1 MSKFPSRPSRGDK
14 VLQSIYDSLNEVI
27 DYIPSLQ
34 IKGDNKTTSVSHSST
49 GTTIHAN
56 VTPPAAPQSKEG
68 TEYIAGSGIQ
78 ILSGTVLN
86 AAIDNSTIK
95 FGVKNG
101 QYVLS
106 CTVSGGGGGGPD
118 TNDTYIGDANYYS
131 NLSGNHIYVSPDA
144 DYNGSHLVSSTLQWI
159 KELGNDKLS
168 EPTSCEMPNSLT
180 ACNNTITGVTAIGNH
195 FMQASDIFHDG
206 LGTTINFSWE
216 KNPFGTPTVSST
228 NGIINGIQV
237 DLTLSGG
244 KYADVKLHKHVFGA
258 YDPNTG
264 TRYDPQTQSTINVLL
279 SGDGDVDPTT
289 GHIFIRD
296 VVNDDGTS
304 GGIIYTDLQGGGG
317 SNIPTPVAGNILS
330 CDNNGMTWQPNTGGG
345 GGGSGFIPDWGH
357 SKHDF
362 GVPPTTSKPQHPTVA
377 EHDGYLFA
385 WASFKPDQ
393 LGYCFQTA
401 QAHIVVN
408 DAWMKVCEVSYPDKF
423 YIVVNGQSINNK
435 KFQRYPYGD
444 IIHQMMLTG
453 TTAGSGDT
461 TQTISPTLYYRNDGD
476 DVWDDNNQYVQ
487 YHGWTAS
494 SRDEIL
500 PSKIFTTNYL
510 LRPFNDNW
518 DIYFKKYN
526 VYEYQNGQRGSWLT
540 SYIDGYNIDVS
551 QLLEDQLGYTG
562 GWEQEAFFDQQ
573 WGLKG
578 SAGNQIDRACWQY
591 NGDYIYTNG
600 SVDNGTDVYELTQT
614 GLDEH
619 RQDYDYVGSVTDNN
633 MKMQAIGVGGGLC
646 VPFRKGA
653 QLSYVVNMDG
663 RAVNIPTNYGTSGMT
678 WAPAACC
685 IVYYNHST

>member
-1 MSKFPSRPSRGDK
+1 MKGQK
-14 VLQSIYDSLNEVI
+14 VLQSLFDSVNSII
-27 DYIPSLQ
+27 DYLPS
-34 IKGDNKTTSVSHSST
+34 ITVRGDNNSTYVEHSSN
-49 GTTIHAN
+49 GTVIHAKQPYD
-56 VTPPAAPQSKEG
+56 TDQSG
-68 TEYIAGSGIQ
+68 RRGNEYLAGSGM
-78 ILSGTVLN
+78 ILSGNVFSVG
-86 AAIDNSTIK
+86 IDDSTIK
-95 FGVKNG
+95 LVNNK
-101 QYVLS
+101 LS
-106 CTVSGGGGGGPD
+106 CTVEGGGGGGPD
-118 TNDTYIGDANYYS
+118 TNDTYIGDANYY
-131 NLSGNHIYVSPDA
+131 NYLSGNHVYVTPNA
-144 DYNGSHLVSSTLQWI
+144 DYNGSHLVSSTLHWLQ
-159 KELGNDKLS
+159 ELNNNKFCESGRVTF
-168 EPTSCEMPNSLT
+168 PTTSHVITSDVGVNSDHYIQT
-180 ACNNTITGVTAIGNH
+180 R
-195 FMQASDIFHDG
+195 DIFHDG
-206 LGTTINFSWE
+206 LGTTVNYHWMRS
-216 KNPFGTPTVSST
+216 PFGDETTAMVGSVD
-228 NGIINGIQV
+228 GLQV

-244 KYADVKLHKHVFGA
+244 KYADVVLHQYKGG
-258 YDPNTG
+258 YG
-264 TRYDPQTQSTINVLL
+264 TVIPGQTQPPTQSTINVLL
-279 SGDGDVDPTT
+279 SGDGDVDPSS

-296 VVNDDGTS
+296 VVNDNGTV

-317 SNIPTPVAGNILS
+317 SNVPTPVANCVLS
-330 CDNNGMTWQPNTGGG
+330 CDNNGMTWQPNIGGG

-362 GVPPTTSKPQHPTVA
+362 GIPPTTSKPQYPTVA

-385 WASFKPDQ
+385 WASFNPSR

-401 QAHIVVN
+401 QAHIIVN

-423 YIVVNGQSINNK
+423 YIVVNNNR
-435 KFQRYPYGD
+435 FERYPYGD

-453 TTAGSGDT
+453 TTAGSGST
-461 TQTISPTLYYRNDGD
+461 TQTISQTLYYRNDGD

-500 PSKIFTTNYL
+500 PSKIFTQNYL

-518 DIYFKKYN
+518 SIYFKKYN

-540 SYIDGYNIDVS
+540 SYIDGYGIDVS
-551 QLLEDQLGYTG
+551 QMLEDQLGYTG

-600 SVDNGTDVYELTQT
+600 TVQNGTDTYELTQT
-614 GLDEH
+614 GLDEK
-619 RQDYDYVGSVTDNN
+619 RQDYDYVGQITDNN

-653 QLSYVVNMDG
+653 TLSYVVNMDG

>member
-1 MSKFPSRPSRGDK
+1 MPKMPQKPQVGQK
-14 VLQSIYDSLNEVI
+14 ALQSIYNTVCDIV
-27 DYIPSLQ
+27 DYLPAVTVR
-34 IKGDNKTTSVSHSST
+34 GDGNTTAVDNT
-49 GTTIHAN
+49 PIGTIVHAR
-56 VTPPAAPQSKEG
+56 PQAFNMQNGNGSK
-68 TEYIAGSGIQ
+68 YYAGSGIQ
-78 ILSGTVLN
+78 FLSGNIINSKISAGPNINIDYNSGWLVISGTP
-86 AAIDNSTIK
+86 AA
-95 FGVKNG
+95 
-101 QYVLS
+101 
-106 CTVSGGGGGGPD
+106 SGGGGSD
-118 TNDTYIGDANYYS
+118 TNDTYIGDANYY
-131 NLSGNHIYVSPDA
+131 NYLSGNHIYVSPDA
-144 DYNGSHLVSSTLQWI
+144 DYNGSHLVSSTLNWLQ
-159 KELGNDKLS
+159 ELNNNKFCESGRVTF
-168 EPTSCEMPNSLT
+168 PTTAHVITSNVGVNSDH
-180 ACNNTITGVTAIGNH
+180 CITPTDLI
-195 FMQASDIFHDG
+195 HDG
-206 LGTTINFSWE
+206 LGTTVNYSWMRS
-216 KNPFGTPTVSST
+216 PFGDEPTAMIGLVD
-228 NGIINGIQV
+228 GLQV

-244 KYADVKLHKHVFGA
+244 KYADVVLYQNKGGFG
-258 YDPNTG
+258 PISQETE
-264 TRYDPQTQSTINVLL
+264 PPTQSTINVLL

-296 VVNDDGTS
+296 VDYGNGIS

-317 SNIPTPVAGNILS
+317 SNIPTPEAGKILS
-330 CDNNGMTWQPNTGGG
+330 CDNNGMTWQPNTGG

-385 WASFKPDQ
+385 WASFNPSQ

-423 YIVVNGQSINNK
+423 YIVVNNN

-476 DVWDDNNQYVQ
+476 DVWDENDEYVQ

-500 PSKIFTTNYL
+500 PSKIFTQNYL
-510 LRPFNDNW
+510 LRPFNENW
-518 DIYFKKYN
+518 SIYFKKYN

-540 SYIDGYNIDVS
+540 SYIDGYNINVS
-551 QLLEDQLGYTG
+551 DLLQSIGYTG
-562 GWEQEAFFDQQ
+562 NWEEEAFFDQQ

-600 SVDNGTDVYELTQT
+600 SIDNGTSTYELTQT
-614 GLDEH
+614 GLDEK
-619 RQDYDYVGSVTDNN
+619 RQDYNYVGDVTDNN

-653 QLSYVVNMDG
+653 TLSYVVNMDG